1 MSSLLS
7 HIFKGDPMIRAT
19 NLLLLLYNGELN
31 NDTHALLGRFI
42 KVCGASI
49 MQAQEGSPKHCGRR
63 FCSPAKIGKEMYVW

>member
-1 MSSLLS
+1 M
-7 HIFKGDPMIRAT
+7 RAT
-19 NLLLLLYNGELN
+19 NLLLLLYNGEQD

>member
-1 MSSLLS
+1 MSSLSS

-31 NDTHALLGRFI
+31 NDNHALIGRFI

-63 FCSPAKIGKEMYVW
+63 FCIPAKIGKEMYVW